1 MIDRFGTRDT
11 PLGAMVAVVAMAA
24 AGRKIVWNTSREPHL
39 GQRSFVSATTGRTYA
54 RKRSDQITAKNP
66 CKEGV
71 VHICAKTGADSGRR
85 FRLNGF
91 GSDNLLLLSECFDA
105 ALLCQSTG
113 RRSLLMGSK
122 EPNNSYLLL
131 DALQ

>member
-1 MIDRFGTRDT
+1 MNLQETADGMIDRFGTRDT

-71 VHICAKTGADSGRR
+71 VHICAKIGTDSGRR
-85 FRLNGF
+85 FGSLICNGH
-91 GSDNLLLLSECFDA
+91 A
-105 ALLCQSTG
+105 
-113 RRSLLMGSK
+113 RPPR
-122 EPNNSYLLL
+122 
-131 DALQ
+131 